1 MWRVAKFSPWL
12 KEVGLD
18 SGANIKAQTKITPRF
33 FAISALLFLQI
44 EVVMR
49 VTKSGEGF
57 GKYCCYL
64 FD

>member
-1 MWRVAKFSPWL
+1 MWRVGKFSPWL

-44 EVVMR
+44 EVVI
-49 VTKSGEGF
+49 
-57 GKYCCYL
+57 
-64 FD
+64 